1 MCGMREESNDS
12 IPHTKII
19 NITHQPQLT
28 PAFGHPAILLLLL
41 PWLFHSLSTAS
52 GLGLSRGALL
62 AHASWCH
69 LDYAGHGKR

>member
-1 MCGMREESNDS
+1 MFRMREESNDS

-19 NITHQPQLT
+19 NITHQPHLT
-28 PAFGHPAILLLLL
+28 PAFAHPAILLRLL
-41 PWLFHSLSTAS
+41 PWIFHSLGTAS
-52 GLGLSRGALL
+52 GLGLSSEALL